1 MQQARTRTIVLRIVG
16 ALALLATFALALA
29 ACSDDSESAGDAA
42 PLGSAATPGVDDS
55 ARPEEDRTLTDGGA
69 SVVSSGSAPSGDA
82 PAADPKLQV
91 IDRKIIQST
100 SIDVEVEDVARNFQ
114 EILRIAD
121 TEAGHIVSSSLT
133 NVDDE
138 QAGDVTIRVPH
149 DRYQDVLGRIRL
161 MGEVV
166 TEKSDGNDVTEEYSD
181 LQARLRTLE
190 ATEQRYLDLLGQAKN
205 IDEILM
211 VQDRLDG
218 VRGQI
223 EQVQGRVNLLNGLTD
238 MSTITVH
245 LRLPAGG
252 IGSGSGGAHPLR
264 AAEAAWQA
272 SLDALR
278 GVTTAVV
285 VVAVFSWW
293 LLPMFVALIIAARW
307 WNKRPQRPAAP
318 PVA

>member
-1 MQQARTRTIVLRIVG
+1 MGIIG
-16 ALALLATFALALA
+16 AVALLTSFALALA
-29 ACSDDSESAGDAA
+29 GCTDDNESTSDSAPSVGVA
-42 PLGSAATPGVDDS
+42 SPGVDDS
-55 ARPEEDRTLTDGGA
+55 EKPAEDRAQAEGGA
-69 SVVSSGSAPSGDA
+69 SVVASGGAPLGEA
-82 PAADPKLQV
+82 PAADPGLQV

-100 SIDVEVEDVARNFQ
+100 SVDVGVEDVARNFQ
-114 EILRIAD
+114 EVLRIAD
-121 TEAGHIVSSSLT
+121 AEAGHIVSSSLT

-149 DRYQDVLGRIRL
+149 DRYQGVLASIRL
-161 MGEVV
+161 MGDVV
-166 TEKSDGNDVTEEYSD
+166 TETSEGNDVTEEFTD
-181 LQARLRTLE
+181 LQARLRTLG
-190 ATEQRYLDLLGQAKN
+190 ATEQRYLDLLAAANG
-205 IDEILM
+205 IEEILM

-245 LRLPAGG
+245 LRLPEAGAS
-252 IGSGSGGAHPLR
+252 SGGGGAHPLR
-264 AAEAAWQA
+264 AAQAAWDA

-293 LLPMFVALIIAARW
+293 LVPVFVALAIGARW
-307 WNKRPQRPAAP
+307 WNRRPQP
-318 PVA
+318 PVAPPIA

>member
-1 MQQARTRTIVLRIVG
+1 MQNAQTRTGLLRIIGV
-16 ALALLATFALALA
+16 LVVLATFALALA
-29 ACSDDSESAGDAA
+29 ACTDDSESAGDSA
-42 PLGSAATPGVDDS
+42 PLGIAATPGADEG
-55 ARPEEDRTLTDGGA
+55 ARPEADGALPGGDA
-69 SVVSSGSAPSGDA
+69 SVVSSGGAPSGEA

-100 SIDVEVEDVARNFQ
+100 SVDVEVEDVARNFQ
-114 EILRIAD
+114 EILRIAQ

-149 DRYQDVLGRIRL
+149 DRYQDVLASIRL

-166 TEKSDGNDVTEEYSD
+166 TEKSEGNDVTEEYTD
-181 LQARLRTLE
+181 LQARLRTLGT
-190 ATEQRYLDLLGQAKN
+190 TEQRYLELLAQAKN

-245 LRLPAGG
+245 LRLPEGG
-252 IGSGSGGAHPLR
+252 AGSGGGGAHPLR
-264 AAEAAWQA
+264 AAEAAWHA

-293 LLPMFVALIIAARW
+293 LLPVFVALAIGARW
-307 WNKRPQRPAAP
+307 WNRRPQPPVAP